1 MYIVGEYGYIRLYNV
16 SRREKMKNTFVK
28 TENKNVVIGA
38 LVIAIL
44 IMAIGYA
51 LLSQELKVN
60 GSGTISST
68 WNVGITNIVQ
78 SAKEQ
83 NATERTEPSFT
94 STTATFDVGLTAPGD
109 SMTYDITISNT
120 GSLDAKVSSII
131 VTPSDESAGITYTV
145 TGVQAGT
152 TLAAGETNTVH
163 VKVSWD
169 NTTGM
174 PAVLTKTVSVTVNY
188 EQDI

>member
-1 MYIVGEYGYIRLYNV
+1 
-16 SRREKMKNTFVK
+16 MKNTFVK

-78 SAKEQ
+78 SAKCDRA
-83 NATERTEPSFT
+83 N
-94 STTATFDVGLTAPGD
+94 
-109 SMTYDITISNT
+109 
-120 GSLDAKVSSII
+120 
-131 VTPSDESAGITYTV
+131 
-145 TGVQAGT
+145 
-152 TLAAGETNTVH
+152 
-163 VKVSWD
+163 
-169 NTTGM
+169 
-174 PAVLTKTVSVTVNY
+174 
-188 EQDI
+188 